1 MLRDGYGLLIG
12 GEYDTLEF
20 TPTPQVKQVVF
31 FFPLALE
38 EGLFSNLN
46 IWQISLKIDIFV
58 LFFCL
63 FLYNVAVKIGL
74 PFIFSK
80 SHYNCTDPGLQ
91 LEDPAQLKSLSLW
104 MVLLIFYILVSF
116 K

>member
-38 EGLFSNLN
+38 KGLFCFQTEILVNFLN
-46 IWQISLKIDIFV
+46 IYIFK
-58 LFFCL
+58 FFCL
-63 FLYNVAVKIGL
+63 LLHRHQFAASY
-74 PFIFSK
+74 FST
-80 SHYNCTDPGLQ
+80 SFNNCTDPGLQ
-91 LEDPAQLKSLSLW
+91 MGYPAP
-104 MVLLIFYILVSF
+104 LIGL
-116 K
+116 